1 MLKKISRT
9 GTIHRQQG
17 SGRPRSMRVNEN
29 NENTFVEDLL
39 LSQKDDPKMH
49 RSICV
54 ISREAGIHQ
63 LTVHRIIHR
72 DLQLKG
78 VEWCRA
84 LELSENNCVTHL
96 TRWKQ
101 QLKRYSDPTVD
112 FIRFKSLLS
121 NHHSTRRTTGFMHQ
135 SEPKAKHRSQPSTTH
150 MLLQQVGYGVR
161 CRVKNGYDWTD
172 ICWLQG
178 EGEWP
183 ATVMSRCLSRCFQ
196 QSNHRRHVCLQES
209 ALEYRARDTIQLLQ
223 RDTIRYDR
231 RV

>member
-1 MLKKISRT
+1 VEVLTLLKKISRT

-78 VEWCRA
+78 VE
-84 LELSENNCVTHL
+84 
-96 TRWKQ
+96 
-101 QLKRYSDPTVD
+101 
-112 FIRFKSLLS
+112 
-121 NHHSTRRTTGFMHQ
+121 
-135 SEPKAKHRSQPSTTH
+135 
-150 MLLQQVGYGVR
+150 
-161 CRVKNGYDWTD
+161 
-172 ICWLQG
+172 
-178 EGEWP
+178 
-183 ATVMSRCLSRCFQ
+183 
-196 QSNHRRHVCLQES
+196 
-209 ALEYRARDTIQLLQ
+209 
-223 RDTIRYDR
+223 
-231 RV
+231 